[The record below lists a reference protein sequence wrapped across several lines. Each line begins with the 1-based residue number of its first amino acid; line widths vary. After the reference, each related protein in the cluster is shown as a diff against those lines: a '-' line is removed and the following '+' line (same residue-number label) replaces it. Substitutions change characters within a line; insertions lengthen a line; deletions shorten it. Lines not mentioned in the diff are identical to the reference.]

1 MMMKMVGMPRAG
13 IGTWTQSRRRARC
26 ASSSCTALLEDRHD
40 CASPEPSQHQDLVDQ
55 KRSVFWGRRRF
66 PLHSPL
72 LPCVELYLTSS
83 IVAAAEFIT
92 WRCPFEAKENIITHK
107 S

>member
-1 MMMKMVGMPRAG
+1 MKMAGMPRAG
-13 IGTWTQSRRRARC
+13 IGTGTHSCRLRC
-26 ASSSCTALLEDRHD
+26 ASSSCTALPVRHD
-40 CASPEPSQHQDLVDQ
+40 CASPEPAQHQVLVDQ

-92 WRCPFEAKENIITHK
+92 WRCSFEVKENIITQK

>member
-1 MMMKMVGMPRAG
+1 MKMAGMPRAG
-13 IGTWTQSRRRARC
+13 IGTGTHSCRLRC
-26 ASSSCTALLEDRHD
+26 ASSSCT
-40 CASPEPSQHQDLVDQ
+40 PEPAQHQVLVDQ

-92 WRCPFEAKENIITHK
+92 WRCSFEVKENIITQK
-107 S
+107 P